1 MRKNRKSRQK
11 HPGGKF
17 GIITGEILKDIKT
30 AFKAGLSVREAAAFV
45 KIGKT
50 TLYDFLTNNPEIR
63 EDLLT
68 LKATPSMLAKLAI
81 FAAIERGDIE
91 ACKWLLERESK
102 RAFERER
109 IGLIRAQKQ
118 ALEISGNFEEG
129 QDALQMGAHW
139 ARVDAYFNGGKSDG
153 EKQGEM
159 KQ

>member
-1 MRKNRKSRQK
+1 MRKRKKRQSK
-11 HPGGKF
+11 PVKF

-30 AFKAGLSVREAAAFV
+30 AFKAGLSIREAAAFV

-50 TLYDFLTNNPEIR
+50 TLYQFLSDNPEIK

-81 FAAIERGDIE
+81 FAAIESGDIE

-102 RAFERER
+102 REFERER

-118 ALEISGNFEEG
+118 SLEIAGNFEEA
-129 QDALQMGAHW
+129 QNALQMGEHW

-153 EKQGEM
+153 EKQGERE
-159 KQ
+159 Q